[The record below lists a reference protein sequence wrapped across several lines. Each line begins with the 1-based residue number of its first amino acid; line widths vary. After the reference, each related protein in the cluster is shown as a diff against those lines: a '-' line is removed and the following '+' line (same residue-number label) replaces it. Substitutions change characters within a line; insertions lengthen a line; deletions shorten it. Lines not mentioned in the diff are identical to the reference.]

1 MGMSDL
7 IRMLEIGNK
16 MCDKDKREKD
26 EALLCFTKK
35 RNSMQTFLLIVSLL
49 YIRYQFLTSHQSII
63 IAFSDVLYRVKENI
77 IQRSDLCRTG
87 ALNFPLG

>member
-7 IRMLEIGNK
+7 IRMLENGNR
-16 MCDKDKREKD
+16 MCDKDKKEKD
-26 EALLCFTKK
+26 EEALLCFTIKACLH
-35 RNSMQTFLLIVSLL
+35 SLLIVSLL

-63 IAFSDVLYRVKENI
+63 FAFSDVLYRVKENI